1 MNLITKFSLV
11 GATFLTLAACSGED
25 YSAAEKLPDDTET
38 EQRLPNTEKT
48 DSAADIDNTETED
61 TTTVGTEANTTD
73 TASILK
79 KYDHLDPKR
88 LINTTALAEAVV
100 YFEKNQSRFKNTKY
114 ISLIDFGKRST
125 QARFFIVNMASGEV
139 WAIHT
144 AHGKGSDSNHD
155 GYAEKFSNKSGSNA
169 SSLGYYRAAET
180 YSGKHGLS
188 LKLDGLSSTNSNAR
202 ARAVVIHG
210 ASYVRESSVIQGR
223 SWGCPAVANNLR
235 DKVIGLLKGG
245 SLIYAFAK

>member
-1 MNLITKFSLV
+1 MNLITRFSII
-11 GATFLTLAACSGED
+11 GATFLTLAACSGQD
-25 YSAAEKLPDDTET
+25 YTEAARLPDDTDT
-38 EQRLPNTEKT
+38 EQALSNTE
-48 DSAADIDNTETED
+48 SAESVADLQAPETED
-61 TTTVGTEANTTD
+61 SSLVDLKATSTE
-73 TASILK
+73 SILQ
-79 KYDHLDPKR
+79 KYDHLDPQR
-88 LINTTALAEAVV
+88 LINTKALAEAVV
-100 YFEKNQSRFKNTKY
+100 YFENNKSRFKNQKY

-125 QARFFIVNMASGEV
+125 QARFFIVNLSSGDV
-139 WAIHT
+139 MAIHT

-180 YSGKHGLS
+180 YYGKHGLS

-202 ARAVVIHG
+202 SRAVVIHG

-235 DKVIGLLKGG
+235 DKVIGMLKGG

>member
-1 MNLITKFSLV
+1 MNLITKFSLI

-25 YSAAEKLPDDTET
+25 YSNAEKLPDDTET
-38 EQRLPNTEKT
+38 EQTLPNTEKT
-48 DSAADIDNTETED
+48 DQVAEVDDTETDDSAAVEVDANATDN
-61 TTTVGTEANTTD
+61 
-73 TASILK
+73 ASILQ
-79 KYDHLDPKR
+79 KYDHLDPQR
-88 LINTTALAEAVV
+88 LINTKALSEAIL
-100 YFEKNQSRFKNTKY
+100 YFEKNQSRFKNKKY

-125 QARFFIVNMASGEV
+125 QARFFIVNMSSGEV

-180 YSGKHGLS
+180 YQGKHGLS

-210 ASYVRESSVIQGR
+210 ASYVREASVIQGR

-235 DKVIGLLKGG
+235 DKVIGLIKGG

>member
-1 MNLITKFSLV
+1 MNLITKFSV
-11 GATFLTLAACSGED
+11 TAATFLTLAACSGQD
-25 YSAAEKLPDDTET
+25 YSNAEKLTDDPET
-38 EQRLPNTEKT
+38 EQTLPKPEMTDQTADVADVEAEDTAMVEVNANAS
-48 DSAADIDNTETED
+48 DSAA
-61 TTTVGTEANTTD
+61 
-73 TASILK
+73 ILQ
-79 KYDHLDPKR
+79 KYEHLDPKR
-88 LINTTALAEAVV
+88 LINTKALAEAVL
-100 YFEKNQSRFKNTKY
+100 YFEKNQSRFKNKKY

-125 QARFFIVNMASGEV
+125 QARFFIVNMSSGEV
-139 WAIHT
+139 MAIHT

-180 YSGKHGLS
+180 YYGKHGLS

-235 DKVIGLLKGG
+235 DKVVGLLKGG
-245 SLIYAFAK
+245 SLIYAFAN